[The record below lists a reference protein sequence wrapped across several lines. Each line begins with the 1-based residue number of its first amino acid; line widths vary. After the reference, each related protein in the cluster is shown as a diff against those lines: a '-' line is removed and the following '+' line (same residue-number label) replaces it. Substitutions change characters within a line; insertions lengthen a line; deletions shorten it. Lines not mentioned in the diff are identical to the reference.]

1 MKRNIFLIIL
11 LATALP
17 GFSQQ
22 EDMLDEALDEFLF
35 GKEYQDSLVESMIL
49 NDMDITDIIS
59 ALYDTRY
66 IYVRSDFENR
76 TFFSGQDLGI
86 DQFNISGQVFY
97 QGAKGLSVGI
107 AGIMYSQ
114 FQPKY
119 NTTIVTAGYN
129 NRIKGVKG
137 LNIRASYS
145 RYFFAKIDSVEGN
158 AFNSSANLGFAW
170 QWKIIGS
177 SADFSMLLGNEIS
190 GQANWDIF
198 FEIPVIRFGLFNKIS
213 FEPEV
218 SFLLGNETVVVG
230 QYVTLPRFSGEIYAE
245 RNTFGLMNT
254 TLRIPLSAS
263 IGNFDLTAGY
273 NFNFPRSPGT
283 DDTPERTS
291 FFNLSLGY
299 IFDL

>member
-170 QWKIIGS
+170 QWKIIG
-177 SADFSMLLGNEIS
+177 
-190 GQANWDIF
+190 
-198 FEIPVIRFGLFNKIS
+198 R
-213 FEPEV
+213 
-218 SFLLGNETVVVG
+218 
-230 QYVTLPRFSGEIYAE
+230 
-245 RNTFGLMNT
+245 
-254 TLRIPLSAS
+254 
-263 IGNFDLTAGY
+263 
-273 NFNFPRSPGT
+273 
-283 DDTPERTS
+283 
-291 FFNLSLGY
+291 
-299 IFDL
+299 